1 MATGGKKPKYTGDK
15 KVDEWLLN
23 QVVKHVNHDEIG
35 SFARD
40 LEVPE
45 SVYSSITK
53 EKDKTFKVRD
63 LWVEESVYSSIT
75 KEKDKTF
82 KVRDL

>member
-1 MATGGKKPKYTGDK
+1 MATGGKKPKYTGES
-15 KVDEWLLN
+15 KVDDRLLN

-45 SVYSSITK
+45 SVYSSIAK
-53 EKDKTFKVRD
+53 EKDKTFKVRN
-63 LWVEESVYSSIT
+63 LWVEE
-75 KEKDKTF
+75 
-82 KVRDL
+82 